1 MHFSDDEFWSST
13 PRKIFGLLEYHIKY
27 EKSRT
32 EIPEGAGQGI
42 GSGSRIPKV
51 SNNRVKKMGI
61 EDFVKMGGGVIKK

>member
-1 MHFSDDEFWSST
+1 MGAVKTDPAWRPDRWPRARAADAPALSD
-13 PRKIFGLLEYHIKY
+13 
-27 EKSRT
+27 SRA

-42 GSGSRIPKV
+42 GSGSRIPRV